1 MEAIKKY
8 FPNFTNTQLEKFN
21 QFQDLMKDWN
31 SKINLVSRKDIDNF
45 LINHLLHSLS
55 IAKYIDFKKNS
66 NILDVGTGGGLPGIP
81 LAIAFP
87 DVEFHL
93 IDSIRKK
100 INVVNDIIYKLKL
113 NNVKATWVRAETVDE
128 KFDFIVSRAVTN
140 IPQLYQWTSSKI
152 KKLNKNSKSNG
163 LLLLKGGDLDDE
175 LESIKS
181 FVITDLTD
189 FFEED
194 YFSTKKLIHI
204 IC

>member
-8 FPNFTNTQLEKFN
+8 FPNITNTQLEKFN

-163 LLLLKGGDLDDE
+163 LLLLKGGDLDNE

-194 YFSTKKLIHI
+194 YFCTKKLIHI

>member
-140 IPQLYQWTSSKI
+140 IPQLY
-152 KKLNKNSKSNG
+152 
-163 LLLLKGGDLDDE
+163 
-175 LESIKS
+175 
-181 FVITDLTD
+181 
-189 FFEED
+189 
-194 YFSTKKLIHI
+194 
-204 IC
+204 